1 MIPNSLAILLW
12 VVFVHLA
19 GIYLFTS
26 GFLLT
31 RLALTETTTCSTEC
45 TLAPTHTR
53 AVVLIIDALRFD
65 FVSPNPPIPVS
76 PFHHNILDLPQQLT
90 ASRPAHSFLFN
101 AYSDPPT
108 TTLQRIKGLTTGS
121 LPTFVDLG
129 NNFGASSIAEDSIM
143 NQLQLA
149 GKSAAFMG
157 DDTWMSVF
165 PDSFGPN
172 MSFPY
177 DSFNV
182 EDLHTVDEGVITHLF
197 PLLEDE
203 SKPFDFLIGHFLGVD
218 HVGHRVGPDHP
229 GMKTKLEQMNDVLK
243 RVVDLLDDDTLLVV
257 LGDHGMDR
265 SGDHGGDGSLETSS
279 ALWIYS
285 KGPEL
290 SRQLSSLPSGLL
302 QYTTFPGAPLPHR
315 SVQQIDLL
323 PTLSLL
329 LGLPIP
335 FNNLGT
341 VIPELFWRNSEGT
354 ELSQGLQL
362 NAAQIYRYLDAYRS
376 SSSGGELDDY
386 WDQLDYAWHATR
398 APQLTGDF
406 RLITLANYNRVALST
421 CRALWAQFNP
431 LRMAFGLAVLGV
443 GFIASWVVY
452 SGLGEVRYEWDQWVA
467 PRVSKSLRGMS
478 GGAVLGLV
486 LSLGL
491 GKHLQGIDSLDCI
504 LFAAPLLSSILII
517 ISSPPKIPT
526 LKSIPV
532 PLVLHTIAFF
542 SNSFTFWEDR
552 VVLYLSLTSIVPF
565 VFTGITAATSRLR
578 HRILGFSFLY
588 AVCVRLMG
596 ISTICREEQQPYC
609 HVTFYSSS
617 TLPSPPLPILAL
629 AVPVAF
635 GIPYILRRFLHVSR
649 SDVGLVQF
657 FIPIILIPALLAG
670 TGYWILE
677 WLDSAGHLGD
687 AWTATLR
694 ISRTYLAR
702 GSFALVLLV
711 GGLLWWFFT
720 LCIDVSIKEEPDQK
734 LRKVEVIGFAN
745 AFGAPYLLFWS
756 IFLVLVYTSSQLTSQ
771 VVLGL
776 GAVALMAFLEVV
788 DSARDARY
796 YEAAFASSNPSIV
809 LQPTKDQSPMI
820 RFADILPIALLGLH
834 TFFATGHQST
844 ISSIQWKSA
853 FLLTPSVTYPFAPIT
868 VALNSFG
875 PVFLAGIAAPL
886 LALWNRPPLFISA
899 GDEQPRIDVK
909 VRGES
914 VMAALGLMMYYASL
928 LLGTA
933 VSAAVLRRHLMVWKV
948 FAPRFMAGVV
958 GVLVVDL
965 AVLIGVGIGLERICW
980 KLKPLSGMFRGASKQ
995 D

>member
-45 TLAPTHTR
+45 TLLPTHTR
-53 AVVLIIDALRFD
+53 AVVLVIDALRFD

-143 NQLQLA
+143 NQLQRA

-197 PLLEDE
+197 PLLEDQN
-203 SKPFDFLIGHFLGVD
+203 KPFDFLIGHFLGVD

-229 GMKTKLEQMNDVLK
+229 AMKAKLEQMNDVLK

-290 SRQLSSLPSGLL
+290 SQQLSSLPSGLL

-315 SVQQIDLL
+315 FVQQIDLL

-335 FNNLGT
+335 FNNLGS
-341 VIPELFWRNSEGT
+341 VIPELFWRNSKGT
-354 ELSQGLQL
+354 ELSQALQL
-362 NAAQIYRYLDAYRS
+362 NAVQIYRYLNAYRS
-376 SSSGGELDDY
+376 SSSGGELDDH
-386 WDQLDYAWHATR
+386 WDQLEHAWHATR
-398 APQLTGDF
+398 DLQLKGDS

-421 CRALWAQFNP
+421 CRTLWAQFNP

-443 GFIASWVVY
+443 GFIASWAVY
-452 SGLGEVRYEWDQWVA
+452 SGLGEARYEWDQWVA

-491 GKHLQGIDSLDCI
+491 GKYLQGIDSLDCI

-517 ISSPPKIPT
+517 ISSPPKLPT

-552 VVLYLSLTSIVPF
+552 VVLYLSLTSIIPF

-578 HRILGFSFLY
+578 YRILGFSSLY
-588 AVCVRLMG
+588 AVCVRLMA

-617 TLPSPPLPILAL
+617 TLPTPPVPILAL

-635 GIPYILRRFLHVSR
+635 CIPYILRRFLHVSR
-649 SDVGLVQF
+649 SDVGLAQF
-657 FIPIILIPALLAG
+657 FLPTILIPALLAG

-702 GSFALVLLV
+702 GSFSLVLLV
-711 GGLLWWFFT
+711 GGLLWWLFT
-720 LCIDVSIKEEPDQK
+720 LCIDVSIKEEADQK

-745 AFGAPYLLFWS
+745 AFGASYLLFWS
-756 IFLVLVYTSSQLTSQ
+756 IFFVLVYTSSQLTSQ

-853 FLLTPSVTYPFAPIT
+853 FLLTPSVSYPFAPIT

-899 GDEQPRIDVK
+899 GDEQPRIDIK

-914 VMAALGLMMYYASL
+914 VMAALGMMMYHASL

-948 FAPRFMAGVV
+948 FAPRFMVGVV
-958 GVLVVDL
+958 GVLIVDV
-965 AVLIGVGIGLERICW
+965 AVIIGVGIGLERICW
-980 KLKPLSGMFRGASKQ
+980 KLKPLSGMFRGAPKQ

>member
-12 VVFVHLA
+12 VFFVHLA

-31 RLALTETTTCSTEC
+31 RLALTETTTCTEC

-65 FVSPNPPIPVS
+65 FLSPNPPIPVS
-76 PFHHNILDLPQQLT
+76 PFHHNILSLPQQLT

-157 DDTWMSVF
+157 DDTWISVF

-197 PLLEDE
+197 PLLEDQ

-229 GMKTKLEQMNDVLK
+229 GMKAKLEQMNDVLK
-243 RVVDLLDDDTLLVV
+243 RVVELLDDNTLLVV

-285 KGPEL
+285 KGPQL
-290 SRQLSSLPSGLL
+290 SRELSSLPSGVL
-302 QYTTFPGAPLPHR
+302 QYSTFPGAPLPHR

-335 FNNLGT
+335 FNNLGS
-341 VIPELFWRNSEGT
+341 VIPELFWRNDKGT
-354 ELSQGLQL
+354 DFSQALQL
-362 NAAQIYRYLDAYRS
+362 NAAQIYRYLEAYRS
-376 SSSGGELDDY
+376 SASGGELDDY
-386 WDQLDYAWHATR
+386 WDELELAWHATQNPELR
-398 APQLTGDF
+398 GDF

-431 LRMAFGLAVLGV
+431 LRMAFGLAVLAV
-443 GFIASWVVY
+443 GFIASWTMY
-452 SGLGEVRYEWDQWVA
+452 SGLREARYEWGKWSA

-491 GKHLQGIDSLDCI
+491 RKYLQGIDSLDCI
-504 LFAAPLLSSILII
+504 LFAAPLLSSMLII
-517 ISSPPKIPT
+517 ISFPPKIST
-526 LKSIPV
+526 LKSIPI
-532 PLVLHTIAFF
+532 PLVLHTITFF

-552 VVLYLSLTSIVPF
+552 VILYLCLTSIVPF

-578 HRILGFSFLY
+578 YRILGFSFLY
-588 AVCVRLMG
+588 AVCVRLMA

-617 TLPSPPLPILAL
+617 TLPTPPVPILVL
-629 AVPVAF
+629 AVPVAV
-635 GIPYILRRFLHVSR
+635 GIPYILQRFLHVSR
-649 SDVGLVQF
+649 SDVGLAHF
-657 FIPIILIPALLAG
+657 FIPIVLIPALLAG

-677 WLDSAGHLGD
+677 WLDSTGYLGD
-687 AWTATLR
+687 AWTTTLR

-702 GSFALVLLV
+702 GSFALILLV

-720 LCIDVSIKEEPDQK
+720 LCIDVSITEEPNKK

-756 IFLVLVYTSSQLTSQ
+756 IFFVLVYTSSQLTSQ

-776 GAVALMAFLEVV
+776 GAVALLAFLEVV

-796 YEAAFASSNPSIV
+796 YEEAFASSNPSVI

-868 VALNSFG
+868 VVLNSFG
-875 PVFLAGIAAPL
+875 PVFLAGIAVPL
-886 LALWNRPPLFISA
+886 LALWNRPPLFISSA
-899 GDEQPRIDVK
+899 DEQPRIDVK

-914 VMAALGLMMYYASL
+914 VMAALGMMMYYASL

-948 FAPRFMAGVV
+948 FAPRFMAGVL
-958 GVLVVDL
+958 GVLVVDV
-965 AVLIGVGIGLERICW
+965 AVLIGVGIGLERIRW

>member
-19 GIYLFTS
+19 GIYLFTT

-45 TLAPTHTR
+45 TLVPTHTR

-65 FVSPNPPIPVS
+65 FVSPNPPVPVS
-76 PFHHNILDLPQQLT
+76 PFHHNILYLPQQLT

-143 NQLQLA
+143 NQLQRA

-182 EDLHTVDEGVITHLF
+182 EDLHTVDEGVITRLF
-197 PLLEDE
+197 PLLEDQ

-229 GMKTKLEQMNDVLK
+229 AMKAKLEQMNDVLK

-285 KGPEL
+285 KGPPL
-290 SRQLSSLPSGLL
+290 SQQLSSLPSGLL
-302 QYTTFPGAPLPHR
+302 QYTTFPGASLPHR

-335 FNNLGT
+335 FNNLGS
-341 VIPELFWRNSEGT
+341 VIPELFWRNSKGT
-354 ELSQGLQL
+354 ELSQALQL

-386 WDQLDYAWHATR
+386 WDRLEYAWHATR
-398 APQLTGDF
+398 DPELKGDS
-406 RLITLANYNRVALST
+406 RLITLVNYNRVALST

-443 GFIASWVVY
+443 GFIASWAVY
-452 SGLGEVRYEWDQWVA
+452 SGLGEARYEWDQWVA
-467 PRVSKSLRGMS
+467 PRVSKCLRGMS
-478 GGAVLGLV
+478 GGAVFGLV
-486 LSLGL
+486 LSLGF

-517 ISSPPKIPT
+517 ISSPPKIST

-578 HRILGFSFLY
+578 YRIIGFSSLY
-588 AVCVRLMG
+588 AVCVRLMA

-635 GIPYILRRFLHVSR
+635 GIPYVLRRFLHVSR
-649 SDVGLVQF
+649 SDAGLVQF
-657 FIPIILIPALLAG
+657 FIPIILVPALLAG

-677 WLDSAGHLGD
+677 WLDSAGYLGD
-687 AWTATLR
+687 VWTATLR

-711 GGLLWWFFT
+711 GGLLWWLFT

-756 IFLVLVYTSSQLTSQ
+756 IFFVFVYTSSQLTSQ

-820 RFADILPIALLGLH
+820 RFTDILPIALLGLH
-834 TFFATGHQST
+834 TFFTTGHQST

-914 VMAALGLMMYYASL
+914 VMAALGMMMYYASL

-958 GVLVVDL
+958 GVLVVDV
-965 AVLIGVGIGLERICW
+965 AVIIGVGIGLERICW

>member
-12 VVFVHLA
+12 VIFVHLA

-45 TLAPTHTR
+45 TLLPTHTR

-143 NQLQLA
+143 NQLQRA

-182 EDLHTVDEGVITHLF
+182 EDLHTVDEGVIAHLF
-197 PLLEDE
+197 PLLEDQN
-203 SKPFDFLIGHFLGVD
+203 KPFDFLIGHFLGVD

-229 GMKTKLEQMNDVLK
+229 AMKAKLEQMNDVLK

-290 SRQLSSLPSGLL
+290 SQHLSSLPSGLL

-335 FNNLGT
+335 FNNLGS
-341 VIPELFWRNSEGT
+341 VIPELFWRNSKGT
-354 ELSQGLQL
+354 ELSQALQL
-362 NAAQIYRYLDAYRS
+362 NAVQIYRYLDAYRY

-386 WDQLDYAWHATR
+386 WDQLEHAWHAMR
-398 APQLTGDF
+398 DLQLEGDS

-443 GFIASWVVY
+443 GFIASWAVY
-452 SGLGEVRYEWDQWVA
+452 SGLGEARYEWDQWVA

-486 LSLGL
+486 LSLSL
-491 GKHLQGIDSLDCI
+491 GKYLQGIDSLDCI

-517 ISSPPKIPT
+517 ISSPPKLPS
-526 LKSIPV
+526 LKAIPV
-532 PLVLHTIAFF
+532 PLVLHTVAFF

-578 HRILGFSFLY
+578 YRILGFSSLY
-588 AVCVRLMG
+588 AVCVRLMA

-617 TLPSPPLPILAL
+617 TLPTPPVPILAL

-635 GIPYILRRFLHVSR
+635 GIPYILQRFLHVSR
-649 SDVGLVQF
+649 SDVGLAQF
-657 FIPIILIPALLAG
+657 FLPTIFIPALLTG

-687 AWTATLR
+687 AWTTTLR

-702 GSFALVLLV
+702 SSFALVLLV
-711 GGLLWWFFT
+711 GVLVWWFFT

-734 LRKVEVIGFAN
+734 MRKVEVIGFAN
-745 AFGAPYLLFWS
+745 AFGASYLLFWS
-756 IFLVLVYTSSQLTSQ
+756 IFFVSVYTSSQLTSQ

-776 GAVALMAFLEVV
+776 GAVALMAFLEVI

-853 FLLTPSVTYPFAPIT
+853 FLLTPSVSYPFAPIT

-899 GDEQPRIDVK
+899 GDEQPRIDIK

-914 VMAALGLMMYYASL
+914 VMAALGMMMYYASL

-958 GVLVVDL
+958 GVLIVDV
-965 AVLIGVGIGLERICW
+965 AVIIGVGIGLERICW